1 MSAPKLLS
9 TLLLVPILSLP
20 ALTSGDS
27 ESDGQPR
34 PGAPDCS
41 DSYFKGLGNGGYDVS
56 HYALE
61 LDVDMESG
69 FMTATATID
78 ARATH
83 ALSAFNLDLW
93 GLDVK
98 SVSVAGAD
106 AGFGHEGLELTITP
120 AQALAEGADFQVRIE
135 YSGTPDLAPD
145 ASVASMGMKGTG
157 WMRRKTGVFVMSE
170 CVGASGWF
178 PCNDHPLDKATMS
191 FTVKVA
197 KPYIVAA
204 NGLLVQEIDHGE
216 SRTFEWRAS
225 DPMSTYLATVNIA
238 EFEVEVSETESGLP
252 LRLYFPAG
260 TSDKALEPFRRSG
273 DLIAHFETL
282 FGDYPFEAYG
292 AVLTA
297 ESLGGALESQTLPVY
312 SRGSGE
318 GTLAHELAHH
328 WFGNCV
334 GLEAWEDMWLNE
346 GFAVYAGWLWREH
359 KDGPEAIAKAAKRG
373 YERVKK
379 RKTEAPVD
387 PGEANVFGSRTYG
400 RGPLVL
406 HVMRLEVGDEVFFKV
421 LRTWVER
428 NFNASASSADFVALS
443 EELAGR
449 KLTELFD
456 AWLYSESVPAEA
468 PQFE

>member
-1 MSAPKLLS
+1 MPAPKLLS
-9 TLLLVPILSLP
+9 SLLLLPFFALP
-20 ALTSGDS
+20 AFTSGDS
-27 ESDGQPR
+27 PAEDQPR
-34 PGAPDCS
+34 AGAPDC
-41 DSYFKGLGNGGYDVS
+41 DDTYYQGLGNGGYDVS

-69 FMTATATID
+69 FMTAIATID

-93 GLDVK
+93 GLEVS
-98 SVSVAGAD
+98 SVSIAGVAAE
-106 AGFGHEGLELTITP
+106 FSHEGRELTIEP
-120 AQALAEGADFQVRIE
+120 AQVLAAEANFQARIE

-178 PCNDHPLDKATMS
+178 PCNDHPLDKATFS
-191 FTVKVA
+191 FSVEVA
-197 KPYIVAA
+197 KPYLVAA
-204 NGLLVQEIDHGE
+204 NGLLVEELDHGE
-216 SRTFEWRAS
+216 TRTFEWRAS

-238 EFEVEVSETESGLP
+238 ELEVEVSETESGLP
-252 LRLYFPAG
+252 LRLYYPAG
-260 TSDKALEPFRRSG
+260 TSDKALEPFRRTG
-273 DLIAHFETL
+273 ELIAHFESL

-297 ESLGGALESQTLPVY
+297 EHLGGALESQTLPVY
-312 SRGSGE
+312 SRGAGE
-318 GTLAHELAHH
+318 GTLAHELAHQ

-373 YERVKK
+373 YERVKR
-379 RKTEAPVD
+379 RKTGAPVD
-387 PGEANVFGSRTYG
+387 PGEAHVFGSRTYG

-406 HVMRLEVGDEVFFKV
+406 HALRLEVGDEVFFEI

-428 NFNASASSADFVALS
+428 NFNSSASSADFVALS

-449 KLTELFD
+449 KLVDLFG
-456 AWLYSESVPAEA
+456 AWLYAEAVPAEA
-468 PQFE
+468 PSFE